1 MQSSTGGWLRRTL
14 FAGAAALAVAAAPVA
29 AEAAPYA
36 YASNQ
41 ISNLRITYADG
52 SSIVAPGG
60 TNISQANTSISG
72 AAFFTGFAPGAS
84 FNTGTVGNA
93 LEMPQAFAGPG
104 PVPGEN
110 TFNPAGPPGT
120 FTGTRADANIGAGTA
135 QTGVAVNNVVEGYGG
150 FASGTS
156 GTSTAN
162 NTATITW
169 SVVGTGQ
176 GLLVQ
181 FNDLIQLVASTAAA
195 FGESATATIAN
206 TLQLRN
212 AAGVLIFEAAPG
224 EINRQVSSGAGVP
237 PVASI
242 NETHSISI
250 LTPTLVSGQSYTV
263 SLTSQA
269 TQNIVVGVPEPA
281 TLALLGAGL
290 LGLAAVRRRK
300 AA

>member
-14 FAGAAALAVAAAPVA
+14 FAGAAALAVAAAPIA

-41 ISNLRITYADG
+41 ITNLTVTYADG
-52 SSIVAPGG
+52 SSILAPGG
-60 TNISQANTSISG
+60 TNLAQANTSISG
-72 AAFFTGFAPGAS
+72 SAFFTGFAPGGS
-84 FNTGTVGNA
+84 FNSGVVGAA
-93 LEMPQAFAGPG
+93 LEMPQAFSGPG
-104 PVPGEN
+104 PAPGEN
-110 TFNPAGPPGT
+110 TFNPAGAPGT
-120 FTGTRADANIGAGTA
+120 FIGTRADANIGAGTA
-135 QTGVAVNNVVEGYGG
+135 QTGVAVNNVVEGYGVV
-150 FASGTS
+150 SGTS

-181 FNDLIQLVASTAAA
+181 FNDLIQLIASTAVA

-212 AAGVLIFEAAPG
+212 AAGVLIFEAAPA
-224 EINRQVSSGAGVP
+224 EINRQVGSGAGVP
-237 PVASI
+237 PTASI

-250 LTPTLVSGQSYTV
+250 LTPALVSGQSYTV

-269 TQNIVVGVPEPA
+269 TQSITVGVPEPA